1 MYAPPP
7 PYGAPP
13 AYVAPAYVAP
23 GYGAPPPT
31 YGFPQPPPP
40 AYYPTPQ
47 QQQGP
52 LIINLSQNNSSGS
65 PCGICGHE
73 TDNIARKKLGCVAWS
88 WCICLL
94 LTVGAYGLCFIPLCS
109 DSCKDTQLVCIK
121 CQNIKQTIPA
131 NCC

>member
-1 MYAPPP
+1 MYGPP
-7 PYGAPP
+7 
-13 AYVAPAYVAP
+13 P
-23 GYGAPPPT
+23 GYGAPAYGAPPPPAFG
-31 YGFPQPPPP
+31 YAPPPP

-47 QQQGP
+47 QPQQGP
-52 LIINLSQNNSSGS
+52 MIINLQNNNSSGS
-65 PCGICGHE
+65 PCGICGKD
-73 TDNIARKKLGCVAWS
+73 TDNIPRKKLGCVAWA

-121 CQNIKQTIPA
+121 CQNVKQTVPA

>member
-7 PYGAPP
+7 AYGAPYGAPP
-13 AYVAPAYVAP
+13 PAF
-23 GYGAPPPT
+23 GYA
-31 YGFPQPPPP
+31 QPPPP
-40 AYYPTPQ
+40 PAFYPQQ

-52 LIINLSQNNSSGS
+52 MIINLGQNNSSGS
-65 PCGICGHE
+65 PCGICGKD
-73 TDNIARKKLGCVAWS
+73 TDSIPRKKLGCVAWA

-94 LTVGAYGLCFIPLCS
+94 FTVGAYGLCLIPLCS

-131 NCC
+131 NCCWSSSLIITINL